1 MGSRLQAVTS
11 PQPDSYSRAGMNRR
25 FAIQTTPSTP
35 KLIAAHSEGSGT
47 VDNSFTCISKANAG
61 MASLHS

>member
-1 MGSRLQAVTS
+1 
-11 PQPDSYSRAGMNRR
+11 MNRR